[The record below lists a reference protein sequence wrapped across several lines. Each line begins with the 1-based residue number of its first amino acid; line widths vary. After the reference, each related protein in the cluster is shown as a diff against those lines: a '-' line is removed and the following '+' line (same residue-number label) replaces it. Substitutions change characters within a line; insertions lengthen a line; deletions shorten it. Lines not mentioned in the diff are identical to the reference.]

1 MPGDC
6 GDYGDEGREAD
17 PAFTTTKGCS
27 VIVQLAILA
36 ALLQALGY
44 VLYARLFL
52 KKVIRPNAASS
63 FMFAYGTALLVFL
76 EYGDGA
82 SWVMLALPATCAFM
96 SVFIALLCLRKGAT
110 ERVDKVEATAFSA
123 DVWLTILW
131 AAIAFGYGSVDSF
144 STGFLL
150 AGNVTTLTAFF
161 PVLRSTW
168 KTPEREC
175 PEPWLVWTLAYGVLA
190 IVTLLADQG
199 RHPALMVYPLLS
211 MALHGTVAIMS
222 LRAKANIQ
230 RWVDAARTIYIG
242 ASKIHGAGMIA
253 GRRFEA
259 GETVW
264 KLTGTPV
271 FGAVTASGPNYI
283 GIGPN
288 VWIDPDLPFD
298 HINHHCAPNAAFG
311 ARRQLIALRPIDAH
325 DEITMDYSTTEA
337 DPAWAM
343 ACSCGAEDCRRM
355 LYSIQYA
362 FAHRD
367 EAPPASPVMQLVW
380 RNRHAAAAA
389 SAFPQLPVPA
399 PAAVPAS
406 APALPPRFEPGH
418 GYQRRYPL
426 PATAT
431 RRRLLRV
438 RRAGGTRLA
447 WRALGSV

>member
-1 MPGDC
+1 
-6 GDYGDEGREAD
+6 
-17 PAFTTTKGCS
+17 

-63 FMFAYGTALLVFL
+63 FMFAYGTALLVLL

-96 SVFIALLCLRKGAT
+96 SIFIALLCLRKGAT

-131 AAIAFGYGSVDSF
+131 AALAFGYGSIDTF

-175 PEPWLVWTLAYGVLA
+175 PEPWLVWTAAYGVLA
-190 IVTLLADQG
+190 LVTTLADQG
-199 RHPALMVYPLLS
+199 QHPALMVYPLLS
-211 MALHGTVAIMS
+211 MVLHGLVAIMS
-222 LRAKANIQ
+222 LRAKTNIE

-242 ASKIHGAGMIA
+242 RSAIHGAGMIA

-264 KLTGTPV
+264 QLTGKPV
-271 FGAVTASGPNYI
+271 FGAVTESGPNYI
-283 GIGPN
+283 GIGPD

-311 ARRQLIALRPIDAH
+311 QRRRLVALRPIAPH
-325 DEITMDYSTTEA
+325 EEITMDYSTTEA
-337 DPAWAM
+337 DAAWAM
-343 ACSCGAEDCRRM
+343 ACSCGAESCRKM

-362 FAHRD
+362 FAHQ
-367 EAPPASPVMQLVW
+367 EAPPPASPVMQLVW

-389 SAFPQLPVPA
+389 ASAFPQLEIPA
-399 PAAVPAS
+399 PAAVPVA
-406 APALPPRFEPGH
+406 APALPPHFEPGH

-426 PATAT
+426 LPATAR
-431 RRRLLRV
+431 RRRLLRT
-438 RRAGGTRLA
+438 RRAGGTSLA
-447 WRALGSV
+447 WRASGSI